1 VSESPAIAPG
11 DRVQVSR
18 PIVDDLARGDWLL
31 PGETIYALDVR
42 GDRARVRCP
51 SSGVDAWVDLDLL
64 VYEEPPTC
72 PVCDAPLTHV
82 GATCPDARLSAH
94 RAHEDH

>member
-1 VSESPAIAPG
+1 MSEPMTLAPG
-11 DRVQVSR
+11 DQVQVR
-18 PIVDDLARGDWLL
+18 EPYEGLVRGDWLL
-31 PGETIYALDVR
+31 PGETIYVLAVDGR
-42 GDRARVRCP
+42 DDRARVRCP
-51 SSGVDAWVDLDLL
+51 ASGVDAWVDLDLL
-64 VYEEPPTC
+64 VQPPTC